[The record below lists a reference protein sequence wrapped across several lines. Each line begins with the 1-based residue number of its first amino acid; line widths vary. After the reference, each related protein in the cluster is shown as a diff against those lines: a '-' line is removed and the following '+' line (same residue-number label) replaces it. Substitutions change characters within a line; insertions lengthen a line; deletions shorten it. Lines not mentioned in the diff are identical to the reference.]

1 MMDVKPTL
9 PVGAKRQINLDDIAS
24 TPVIEPTVE
33 LEAIDDGLQ
42 GEGEGLEESTKVS
55 TVTTMTLSRRTRMIS
70 MTIKPLKK

>member
-24 TPVIEPTVE
+24 TLLSNLVE